1 MIWKTRLGN
10 DSTAIANDST
20 ATFTLAPNEPHY
32 FLLVYA
38 TDSVSGNQ
46 LLFNVAKF
54 DFSNFLVKDFDLEVM
69 TFNEISILVVKG
81 FNNFDE
87 LVHYR
92 KVMTDDP
99 EFVIPDGVRPVMIST
114 HNFDLLLQGRTFE
127 EYFDFFD
134 NYYNPENDEEP
145 YYPVGRR

>member
-1 MIWKTRLGN
+1 M
-10 DSTAIANDST
+10 
-20 ATFTLAPNEPHY
+20 
-32 FLLVYA
+32 
-38 TDSVSGNQ
+38 SGNQ

>member
-10 DSTAIANDST
+10 DSTGIANDST

-54 DFSNFLVKDFDLEVM
+54 DFSNFLVKDFDL
-69 TFNEISILVVKG
+69 
-81 FNNFDE
+81 
-87 LVHYR
+87 
-92 KVMTDDP
+92 
-99 EFVIPDGVRPVMIST
+99 
-114 HNFDLLLQGRTFE
+114 
-127 EYFDFFD
+127 
-134 NYYNPENDEEP
+134 
-145 YYPVGRR
+145 

>member
-1 MIWKTRLGN
+1 METRLGN
-10 DSTAIANDST
+10 DSTALAADST
-20 ATFTLAPNEPHY
+20 ATFTMNPNEPHY

-38 TDSVSGNQ
+38 TDSVSSNQ

-54 DFSNFLVKDFDLEVM
+54 NFSNFLVKDFDLEIM
-69 TFNEISILVVKG
+69 TFNEISILLVKG

-92 KVMTDDP
+92 KVMADDP
-99 EFVIPDGVRPVMIST
+99 EFAIPDGVRPVMIST
-114 HNFDLLLQGRTFE
+114 RNFDLLLQGRTFE
-127 EYFDFFD
+127 EYFNFFD

-145 YYPVGRR
+145 YYPVGR